1 MHRTAPQ
8 NKELSFPQMSIVPRF
23 RDTTLES
30 KREHE
35 YLGRVNVNALR
46 PNQELLLTATFLRPE
61 LELSIINNDYYDDS
75 NDNIKTIYPERLHS
89 PVFSIS
95 KLALPTNTQNQKEAW
110 KLTLI
115 LFPLPPLLH
124 GSTQLLVLAFR
135 STPWIHWL
143 AKVLPSFW
151 TLPFNNLLADCS
163 FPLSCLPE
171 I

>member
-1 MHRTAPQ
+1 
-8 NKELSFPQMSIVPRF
+8 MSIVPRF
-23 RDTTLES
+23 RYTTLES

-46 PNQELLLTATFLRPE
+46 PNQELLLKATFLRPE

-75 NDNIKTIYPERLHS
+75 YDNIKTIYPERLHS

-95 KLALPTNTQNQKEAW
+95 KLALPTNIQNQKEAW

-124 GSTQLLVLAFR
+124 GSTQLLVLAFQ

-143 AKVLPSFW
+143 AKVLPSPW